1 MLTISQ
7 AIVIE
12 ISRLKKK
19 KKNLSFKMCV
29 ISFFL
34 FLGFKITFFLYI
46 YILGKEN
53 KNYEN
58 SFP

>member
-34 FLGFKITFFLYI
+34 FLGFKITFF